1 MAEKIE
7 FSYISSNRFLQR
19 CGLKTPELEPVA
31 GTLYYIFEGKSFKT
45 ENPYLLKD
53 KATGKNIKLKE
64 GQVWI
69 YKENPKK
76 KGTMCWYL
84 FSRSNQELEVE
95 NGTHALLLN

>member
-1 MAEKIE
+1 MAEKVE

-19 CGLKTPELEPVA
+19 CGLKSPELDPVA
-31 GTLYYIFEGKSFKT
+31 GTLYYIFEGKAFVAET
-45 ENPYLLKD
+45 PYVLKD
-53 KATGKNIKLKE
+53 KTTGKNIKLKA

-95 NGTHALLLN
+95 NRTHALLLN